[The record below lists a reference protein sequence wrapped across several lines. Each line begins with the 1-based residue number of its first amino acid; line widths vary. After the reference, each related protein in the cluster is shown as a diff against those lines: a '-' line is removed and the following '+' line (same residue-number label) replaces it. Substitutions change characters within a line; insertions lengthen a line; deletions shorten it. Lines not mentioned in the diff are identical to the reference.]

1 MRKTTITGVAASL
14 ALLLGPATAAFAGT
28 SGGQGAQKA
37 SIGPASGNASNC
49 ATSSGSNGW
58 AILNDPGPAGS
69 AISTEGEVHLV
80 GASPN
85 TTYDIYVGSGSS
97 CTPTGD
103 SVTTNGEGIGNGHIN
118 VVPAVTG
125 SAFVALF
132 SGTSEAYATSNVPLQ

>member
-1 MRKTTITGVAASL
+1 MGKTTITAAAASL
-14 ALLLGPATAAFAGT
+14 ALLLAPATAALAGT

-37 SIGPASGNASNC
+37 TLGPASGNAGNC

-69 AISTEGEVHLV
+69 AVSTEGEVHLV
-80 GASPN
+80 GAAPN

-97 CTPTGD
+97 CMPTGD
-103 SVTTNGEGIGNGHIN
+103 SVTTNGEGIGNGHIS
-118 VVPAVTG
+118 VMPAVTG

-132 SGTSEAYATSNVPLQ
+132 SGTSEAYASANVPLQ